1 MLLPH
6 EILASLYKCG
16 RMDMLVGRGSV
27 ACLRRAL
34 WDMHGRK
41 LVIQGTG
48 RILGGPEIHR
58 MVRQPPAAV
67 RTLPGHAGFAS
78 RPDLCMIE
86 VCMCDSI
93 RIAMIYPKRSPF
105 GYMVMAR
112 KQPDTRLTYT
122 HQPYCCNGLL
132 TACTEDAR
140 NSKSSC
146 CRMP

>member
-27 ACLRRAL
+27 ACLRKAL
-34 WDMHGRK
+34 RESHGHK
-41 LVIQGTG
+41 LLIQGTG
-48 RILGGPEIHR
+48 RVLGGPEING
-58 MVRQPPAAV
+58 MVRKPPSVA
-67 RTLPGHAGFAS
+67 RTLAGHAGFAS
-78 RPDLCMIE
+78 RPDLCTIE

-93 RIAMIYPKRSPF
+93 RIAEIYPKRSPC

-112 KQPDTRLTYT
+112 KQQVSRLTYT
-122 HQPYCCNGLL
+122 RYIVNGLI
-132 TACTEDAR
+132 TALPEDAR

-146 CRMP
+146 CRML